1 MDLRPL
7 PFSGEP
13 VFALV
18 FWSAFAGWV
27 VPEIIASKT
36 KRAVDSANARDRGSL
51 YLIVALWWAGI
62 AADFSL
68 SLLVPQAAITW
79 QRVAFFFAGIFLMIL
94 GTAFRWYCVRVLG
107 KYFTFD
113 VTTHSGQILIEVGP
127 YRYIRHPSYS
137 GALVTLLGFGLA
149 LGNWAGLAAVLLC
162 MGLAYS
168 YRIPVEEAA
177 LTAALG
183 DAYKQY
189 QERTWRLIPLVF

>member
-7 PFSGEP
+7 PFSGGP
-13 VFALV
+13 IFALL

-51 YLIVALWWAGI
+51 HLIVALWWTGI
-62 AADFSL
+62 ALDFLL
-68 SLLVPQAAITW
+68 SLLVPQAAIT
-79 QRVAFFFAGIFLMIL
+79 QLRIELFFAGIFLMIL

-113 VTTHSGQILIEVGP
+113 VATHNGQVLIEVGP

-137 GALVTLLGFGLA
+137 GALMTLLGFGLA
-149 LGNWAGLAAVLLC
+149 LGNWAGLAAVLSC
-162 MGLAYS
+162 MGLAYG

-183 DAYKQY
+183 DTYKQY
-189 QERTWRLIPLVF
+189 QKRTWRLIPLVF